1 MISWDYGS
9 HSLSESAI
17 EISATRDDSDNVV
30 IKAIIKST
38 IPTGTKIDFKVTYY
52 PDENKTDSFTGTAV
66 TVVIG
71 CSKPTTMTF
80 TSPNAPTYDTNY
92 GP

>member
-17 EISATRDDSDNVV
+17 EISATHDNSGNTV
-30 IKAIIKST
+30 ILAIIKSA
-38 IPTGTKIDFKVTYY
+38 IPTGTKIDFEVTFY
-52 PDENKTDSFTGTAV
+52 PDENKTGSFTGTAV
-66 TVVIG
+66 KVVIG

-80 TSPNAPTYDTNY
+80 TSPSTPTYDTDY
-92 GP
+92 AP